1 MKLPVVEQEGGIN
14 PTRGAML
21 DLNTAGQMGQVVGNI
36 GQQIGVYAE
45 AWQKVQNASEQ
56 LAGKNDLEEQADQI
70 IKEATDYSGWSSSK
84 DIQTKQADLNDRMGK
99 LLGNITNGFANDRN
113 KADFQQKYQ
122 HQIQQYQNQ
131 LDGIFRSKYIDNTNA
146 TLLRSAQRNKDAFI
160 SSGDEA
166 FRQSYMDDIGTA
178 YSAGFITETNYAKLS
193 AAAKGW
199 DFGYAESEALQRPE
213 ETLADLK
220 RFGLDAKD
228 TQRVKDIAESILK
241 KRKDAIKNGKT
252 EEEAM
257 EISMTQ
263 QINKQMFEDQWK
275 ADKGKIQ
282 KDMNSIFEFRNAI
295 QEKFMANDLS
305 QKDYA
310 KLQADTIAPL
320 LEKVKNHSAGN
331 PVWWNTSFDEAV
343 LGVEK
348 KVGLENANDEVK
360 AYVYDLVYSSLKERN
375 IDPDKRF
382 GRDDKAI
389 GEIVEN
395 VSAEYL
401 RNKEPNLL
409 GVEANKVLLGTKM
422 FDYKLNGGGKEVK
435 PQKYQLMQDK
445 NGVRYKV
452 YADKDG
458 KYTDS
463 SIMERVQ

>member
-1 MKLPVVEQEGGIN
+1 MARIPIYTN
-14 PTRGAML
+14 NANFRPAGANEIRNIDHVAHAVDNL
-21 DLNTAGQMGQVVGNI
+21 GRTIGDLTVQWQRTQNA
-36 GQQIGVYAE
+36 AE
-45 AWQKVQNASEQ
+45 ALN
-56 LAGKNDLEEQADQI
+56 GKNKMMGRASDILQEAADFNEYDSPAKLQE
-70 IKEATDYSGWSSSK
+70 KENELLDKMDKVLPEITD
-84 DIQTKQADLNDRMGK
+84 
-99 LLGNITNGFANDRN
+99 GFTNDRN
-113 KADFQQKYQ
+113 AQRFGQEYQ
-122 HQIQQYQNQ
+122 LTMEQNKQ
-131 LDGIFRSKYIDNTNA
+131 ALKSTFRKKYIDLSKA
-146 TLLRSAQRNKDAFI
+146 ELLVSYETNKDNFVNT
-160 SSGDEA
+160 GDNSY
-166 FRQSYMDDIGTA
+166 RQSYLSDVRAMFK
-178 YSAGFITETNYAKLS
+178 AGYIDAEDMAQREIRAKN
-193 AAAKGW
+193 W
-199 DFGYAESEALQRPE
+199 NFDYAESEALQRPE

-220 RFGLDAKD
+220 RFDLDAKD

-331 PVWWNTSFDEAV
+331 PIWWNTSFDEAV

-348 KVGLENANDEVK
+348 KVDLENANDEVK

-458 KYTDS
+458 KYTDN